1 MQMLMLIHMQQQ
13 MQIQMLTLI
22 HKLIQMQMLMPIQM
36 LRLILIQMQIHMQMR
51 IHRLMQ
57 GRLFMQQLNQ
67 NLLLLTFLL
76 QNHFQLFKEDKI
88 LLTLLQNSFLKWLM
102 VNFQEISICIMTQLL
117 IKDQLK
123 NQLSLLNSP
132 MFLLNNL
139 KIQEAQLQTM
149 MVLEKLTSQFM
160 TITLFTSWKTL
171 EISTIFRQSTIMQTT
186 HLHPV
191 VHQINSIQITF
202 MQETTFSSLK
212 TPRIPRNQN

>member
-1 MQMLMLIHMQQQ
+1 MQMLMLIHMQPQI
-13 MQIQMLTLI
+13 QIQMLTLI

-36 LRLILIQMQIHMQMR
+36 LRQILIQMQIHMQMR

-102 VNFQEISICIMTQLL
+102 VNFQEISICIMIQLL

-123 NQLSLLNSP
+123 SQLSLLNSP
-132 MFLLNNL
+132 MLLLNHL
-139 KIQEAQLQTM
+139 KTLAAQLQTM

-191 VHQINSIQITF
+191 VHQINSIQTTF

>member
-1 MQMLMLIHMQQQ
+1 
-13 MQIQMLTLI
+13 
-22 HKLIQMQMLMPIQM
+22 
-36 LRLILIQMQIHMQMR
+36 MQMR

-102 VNFQEISICIMTQLL
+102 VNFQEISICIMIQLL

-123 NQLSLLNSP
+123 SQLSLLNSP
-132 MFLLNNL
+132 MLLLNHL
-139 KIQEAQLQTM
+139 KTLAAQLQTM